1 MQYFAQSG
9 NFIQP
14 VEEVLPGV
22 SYVQQRDSATGMVKQ
37 VAIPVTYQR
46 IPLKRLLVQVLKIP
60 GILQTMLAWQQREGD
75 VLQDVFDGDF
85 CKTHLLFLK
94 EVSIPLL
101 IYTDDCETV
110 NPLGSKTSIHKLGFV
125 YFIIKSLPPD
135 LLSSLPSHFL
145 LAVYKTDDAKTYGLD
160 SVLQP
165 VVEELKFLE
174 SDGITITLLALK
186 V

>member
-1 MQYFAQSG
+1 
-9 NFIQP
+9 
-14 VEEVLPGV
+14 
-22 SYVQQRDSATGMVKQ
+22 
-37 VAIPVTYQR
+37 
-46 IPLKRLLVQVLKIP
+46 
-60 GILQTMLAWQQREGD
+60 MLAWQQREGD

-101 IYTDDCETV
+101 IYTDDYETV
-110 NPLGSKTSIHKLGFV
+110 NPLGLKTSIHKLGFV

-160 SVLQP
+160 AVLQP
-165 VVEELKFLE
+165 VVKGSSF
-174 SDGITITLLALK
+174 LK
-186 V
+186 VMASPSHSWL